1 MSLKHIVKLTTQ
13 EAALKCYIIDT
24 NGGTID
30 ISLQNDLT
38 TSTEVYDAVKSKVSI
53 KAMYWG
59 LKNNK
64 QMDVSRIT
72 APPNGL
78 HGHYYL
84 SGTGSYVYEGFV
96 DNVYPE
102 KDIRI
107 TMDGPGH
114 LMILLSKQGWHS
126 KIETA
131 EFSVY
136 DNTNVVGS

>member
-1 MSLKHIVKLTTQ
+1 MSLKHIAKLTTQ
-13 EAALKCYIIDT
+13 EVALKCYIIDS
-24 NGGTID
+24 NGGSID

-38 TSTEVYDAVKSKVSI
+38 HSTEVYDATTSKVCI

-59 LKNNK
+59 VKNNK
-64 QMDVSRIT
+64 QMDVTRIIA
-72 APPNGL
+72 APNTL
-78 HGHYYL
+78 HGHYFL

-96 DNVYPE
+96 DNLYAE

-107 TMDGPGH
+107 TIDGPGH

-131 EFSVY
+131 QFSVY
-136 DNTNVVGS
+136 DNTNVVGN

>member
-1 MSLKHIVKLTTQ
+1 MALKHILKLTTQ
-13 EAALKCYIIDT
+13 EAALKCYTTDSA
-24 NGGTID
+24 GGTID
-30 ISLQNDLT
+30 ISLSNDLT
-38 TSTEVYDAVKSKVSI
+38 TSTEVYDASTSKVYI
-53 KAMYWG
+53 KALYWG

-64 QMDVSRIT
+64 QMDVTRIVT
-72 APPNGL
+72 PPSTV

-84 SGTGSYVYEGFV
+84 IGGGSYVYEGFV
-96 DNVYPE
+96 DNVYAE

-114 LMILLSKQGWHS
+114 LLILLSKQGWHS

-136 DNTNVVGS
+136 DNTTVVGS

>member
-1 MSLKHIVKLTTQ
+1 MALKHIIKLTTQ
-13 EAALKCYIIDT
+13 EAALKCYITADA
-24 NGGTID
+24 GGSVD

-38 TSTEVYDAVKSKVSI
+38 TATEVYNPTTSRVYI

-64 QMDVSRIT
+64 QMDVTRIT
-72 APPNGL
+72 VPPNSV

-84 SGTGSYVYEGFV
+84 TGSGSYVYEGFV
-96 DNVYPE
+96 DNVYAE

-114 LMILLSKQGWHS
+114 MLILLSKQGWNS

-131 EFSVY
+131 EFSTY
-136 DNTNVVGS
+136 DNETIVGN